1 MKKIFIFTSVHNW
14 DDIRIFQK
22 EATSLAKYYKV
33 ELHAPAEFKTK
44 KLSGVNIFGLPKWYK
59 REDRKR
65 IRKLLW
71 KRIKRSDADIFH
83 FHDPELIFHGLY
95 LKWFRHKKVV
105 YDVHENVGRQILNKD
120 YLRSYFLK
128 SLISKIYNFIQF
140 LAINV
145 FDVVIVAGDDI
156 LNFYSNR
163 KIINNY
169 PIIKEIDYLDV
180 NRRENSFAY
189 IGGITKIR
197 GITEALEA
205 IKLLNQRLGKKYKL
219 KLIGKFENSEFGENI
234 LGKYQNEVDY
244 LGWFPQNKA
253 HKAIKNCLAGFA
265 LYQPVPNH
273 FYLRSNKVFEYL
285 ELGLP
290 VIYPNYFDWVSKLGN
305 GEIGFAVKPTDPQQI
320 CGKLLIIV
328 ENHLMINKFST
339 KARKL
344 VYEKF
349 NWKNEET
356 KLIGIYKK
364 I

>member
-14 DDIRIFQK
+14 DDIRIFKK
-22 EATSLAKYYKV
+22 EAISLAKYYTV
-33 ELHAPAEFKTK
+33 ELHAPAEFKIK
-44 KLSGVNIFGLPKWYK
+44 KLKGVNIFGLPKWYK
-59 REDRKR
+59 RKDRKR

-71 KRIKRSDADIFH
+71 NRINRSDADFFH
-83 FHDPELIFHGLY
+83 FHDPELIFFGIY
-95 LKWFRHKKVV
+95 LKLFLQKKVI

-120 YLRSYFLK
+120 YLQSFFLK
-128 SLISKIYNFIQF
+128 SLIFRIYNFIQF
-140 LAINV
+140 FAIKF

-156 LNFYSNR
+156 LNFYSSR

-169 PIIKEIDYLDV
+169 PIFKEIDFSDV

-205 IKLLNQRLGKKYKL
+205 IKLLNQKLGEKFKL
-219 KLIGKFENSEFGENI
+219 KLIGKFEYPDFEENI
-234 LGKYQNEVDY
+234 LGKYQKEVDY
-244 LGWFPQNKA
+244 LGWLTQNEA

-273 FYLRSNKVFEYL
+273 FCLRSNKVFEYM

-305 GEIGFAVKPTDPQQI
+305 GEVGFAVKPTDPQQI
-320 CGKLLIIV
+320 CGKLRIIV
-328 ENHLMINKFST
+328 ENHLIINQFST

-349 NWKNEET
+349 NWKNEEI
-356 KLIGIYKK
+356 KLIDIYNK